1 MRRYLTALV
10 MAALGSAAFAAGAP
24 APAEEPEEKTEAPEN
39 LAPLEDAAPVV
50 LMEVPKTRPVLD
62 GDLLDR
68 MREKLAAQV
77 NPQPEE
83 TGSDQAEKPASGH

>member
-1 MRRYLTALV
+1 MAVLGSTAL
-10 MAALGSAAFAAGAP
+10 AAGAS
-24 APAEEPEEKTEAPEN
+24 APAEEPEEKAEAPETP
-39 LAPLEDAAPVV
+39 APVEDAAPVV

-62 GDLLDR
+62 RDILDR